1 MARGASRTAPAVDP
15 RRDTPA
21 PVRARVY
28 RAWTMADA
36 LAAVR
41 QDLGADAMILHARA
55 ISRRGFLGFGR
66 KDFVEVAAAPALPE
80 ASLSKY
86 PRRDRVARSDGVA
99 SLTQSSRSEDGLAH
113 AARSRGL
120 AAYAEGASTSAPQ
133 TASQEAAFDL
143 AGEQAKT
150 RRLAREMLVQLERES
165 AERKAASLNE
175 VATATEASAVRQ
187 TGAAATKFTPAGAT
201 RETPREVARVSA
213 AQRFVLKSPSGSA
226 KSSSSRGE
234 VLIELQTA
242 NGNLSTAS
250 VSAQV
255 PSIAASALPSRP
267 TVGVEHVVSELD
279 AIGSI
284 VDAVLAPSARQ
295 SPRSLSHAQQLA
307 TRVANPTVGAIA
319 PRTALPT
326 EALEAAYRALI
337 EQEVA
342 DQLADAILARVAQEL
357 THEQCSDPARVRQSL
372 VASIASML
380 PATDG
385 DSDSLAH
392 RVLAKREGVIAKR
405 DSAGAKA
412 AFRVAFIGPTGVG
425 KTTSIAKI
433 AAMLR
438 LRHGLQVGLVTADT
452 YRIAAVEQ
460 LRTYAQILAL
470 PLEVAMQPE
479 DLTAACERLSDCDV
493 VLIDTAG
500 RSQNDKSRL
509 AELGQFL
516 QAGAA
521 DEVHLVMSATS
532 SERSLLREAAAFGAL
547 GVDRIVLTKL
557 DEAAGFGTLLSVTRK
572 LGMRIS
578 FVTTGQEVPKD
589 LEPASAHR
597 LAEFLLRGTT
607 ANDASSS
614 ARGPGRS

>member
-1 MARGASRTAPAVDP
+1 MEGTTVTERKSSRNESSIAPRQNPSQA
-15 RRDTPA
+15 
-21 PVRARVY
+21 RARVY

-66 KDFVEVAAAPALPE
+66 KDFVEVAAAPALPD
-80 ASLSKY
+80 ASMPKY
-86 PRRDRVARSDGVA
+86 PRRDRVPQRDAAALPQRSDE
-99 SLTQSSRSEDGLAH
+99 RSEGGLAH
-113 AARSRGL
+113 AQRARGL
-120 AAYAEGASTSAPQ
+120 AAYADGATGTAP
-133 TASQEAAFDL
+133 AAPAREVEFDL
-143 AGEQAKT
+143 ATEQAKT
-150 RRLAREMLVQLERES
+150 RRLARDMLVQLERES

-175 VATATEASAVRQ
+175 IATASEANAVRRDVV
-187 TGAAATKFTPAGAT
+187 PAPKYTSVPPT
-201 RETPREVARVSA
+201 REPPREVARVSA
-213 AQRFVLKSPSGSA
+213 AQRFVLKTPTGAPNASTTRAEVCIELPA
-226 KSSSSRGE
+226 IKVATPIPAPTP
-234 VLIELQTA
+234 VLIEP
-242 NGNLSTAS
+242 NL
-250 VSAQV
+250 VN
-255 PSIAASALPSRP
+255 AAPVTP
-267 TVGVEHVVSELD
+267 MSELD

-284 VDAVLAPSARQ
+284 VDAVLDP
-295 SPRSLSHAQQLA
+295 A
-307 TRVANPTVGAIA
+307 TRVAPSAARSLATKVVAPKPGAA
-319 PRTALPT
+319 PIRNTLPT

-342 DQLADAILARVAQEL
+342 EQLADTILARVSQQL
-357 THEQCSDPARVRQSL
+357 SPSDCDEPAKVRCAVVQ
-372 VASIASML
+372 SIASML

-385 DSDSLAH
+385 DSDSLAQ
-392 RVLAKREGVIAKR
+392 RVLAKRVTSGVR
-405 DSAGAKA
+405 TT
-412 AFRVAFIGPTGVG
+412 FRVAFIGPTGVG

-479 DLTAACERLSDCDV
+479 DLTAACERLSNCDV

-532 SERSLLREAAAFGAL
+532 SERTLLREAAAFGAL

-589 LEPASAHR
+589 LEPACAHR
-597 LAEFLLRGTT
+597 LAEFLLRGSM
-607 ANDASSS
+607 ASEGSLS
-614 ARGPGRS
+614 ASVGARS

>member
-1 MARGASRTAPAVDP
+1 MARGASRTAPTVDP